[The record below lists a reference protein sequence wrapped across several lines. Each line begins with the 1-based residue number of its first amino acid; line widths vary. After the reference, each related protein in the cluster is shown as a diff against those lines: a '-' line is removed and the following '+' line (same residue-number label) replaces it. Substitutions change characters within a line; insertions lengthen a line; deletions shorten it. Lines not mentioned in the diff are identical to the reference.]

1 MVYVGRMVKLR
12 LFSTGLSGF
21 HCLLYVC
28 LALYNILFSHANP
41 LGAQWFCSHG
51 VGFGETMSKSIAF
64 GMCVLLVYR
73 CSSFA
78 SRMLL
83 TCRYESYVGCH
94 QLDLVVY
101 SMFAV
106 AMPRPV
112 LSLVTQ
118 LGADKSYCIF
128 LGFFSA
134 RVLLTESIQW
144 MGTILFRILYI
155 FPMWFCS
162 AASWAFPLISP
173 QSCFPTSEKFAESV
187 SGFDHIRW
195 RFLRLFLLALTDS
208 PIVWTLLIGFLSLS
222 SMGSLATFPLC
233 HKCRLQIRRSFLL
246 LWSNFFDVS
255 YNLSIFL
262 VASLYSASVA
272 GSGKMCWFSFSKV
285 CS

>member
-1 MVYVGRMVKLR
+1 MSPTRSSC
-12 LFSTGLSGF
+12 LFRVRSRNAKTSAVIGDAIGSRQI
-21 HCLLYVC
+21 LLYFLRVF
-28 LALYNILFSHANP
+28 L
-41 LGAQWFCSHG
+41 
-51 VGFGETMSKSIAF
+51 
-64 GMCVLLVYR
+64 
-73 CSSFA
+73 CSSLA
-78 SRMLL
+78 
-83 TCRYESYVGCH
+83 H
-94 QLDLVVY
+94 
-101 SMFAV
+101 
-106 AMPRPV
+106 
-112 LSLVTQ
+112 
-118 LGADKSYCIF
+118 
-128 LGFFSA
+128 
-134 RVLLTESIQW
+134 SIQW

-173 QSCFPTSEKFAESV
+173 QSCYPTSEKFAESV

-195 RFLRLFLLALTDS
+195 RFLRLFFLALTDS

-255 YNLSIFL
+255 YNISIFL

-272 GSGKMCWFSFSKV
+272 GTRPGKMCWFSFSKV